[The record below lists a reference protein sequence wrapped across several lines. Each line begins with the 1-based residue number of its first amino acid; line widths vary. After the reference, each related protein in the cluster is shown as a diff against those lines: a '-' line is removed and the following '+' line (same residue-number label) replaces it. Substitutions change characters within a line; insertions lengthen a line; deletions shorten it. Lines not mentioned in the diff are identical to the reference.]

1 MIKPEALHAAPAPM
15 TGGEPGAP
23 RAGANLSH
31 IGILGPTLPAR
42 SV

>member
-1 MIKPEALHAAPAPM
+1 MIKPAALPAAPAPM
-15 TGGEPGAP
+15 AAGEPGAS
-23 RAGANLSH
+23 RVGANLSH